1 MKRIALLSI
10 VMYALATACTQ
21 SPDDM
26 GFIRDMYEKVLY
38 EDYGFLE
45 KHCTE
50 GLLTKL
56 SEAYDYE
63 GDGYA
68 VWEFRSGA
76 QDGPSDEHSV
86 ISIEDQGNGWYR
98 YVAMDMGLT
107 FTKRIRLSHEGGKTM
122 IEDIADDHKL
132 IAPLPSG
139 LDIQDLEDCTVPA
152 AFTSDDFRWM
162 GGNLRMTVY
171 SKDLYDAVEI
181 SRMQVGDTLVYTGE
195 PMVIESIEELHGG
208 IAINGDIDNG
218 GCCLAGYEGGTYV
231 TRNWDDHATYTKLGT
246 AEVAL
251 ADDFVIIDCGEFPT
265 DPADTIRTGQKL
277 YLESLKD
284 SRREFFSLNTLV
296 TIENGMITEI
306 NRRWI
311 P

>member
-1 MKRIALLSI
+1 MKRIAIISI
-10 VMYALATACTQ
+10 IVCALATACTQ
-21 SPDDM
+21 RQDDM
-26 GFIRDMYEKVLY
+26 EFIRDMYENVLY

-45 KHCTE
+45 KHCSE
-50 GLLTKL
+50 SLLSKL
-56 SEAYDYE
+56 SAAYDYE
-63 GDGYA
+63 GEGYA
-68 VWEFRSGA
+68 VWAFRSGA
-76 QDGPSDEHSV
+76 QDGPSNEHSV
-86 ISIEDQGNGWYR
+86 IHIEDNGDGWYT
-98 YVAMDMGLT
+98 YTAMDMGIT
-107 FTKRIRLSHEGGKTM
+107 FRKRIKILHEGGRTM
-122 IEDIADDHKL
+122 IEDVTDDYRL
-132 IAPLPSG
+132 IAPLPSA
-139 LDIQDLEDCTVPA
+139 LDVDKLKDCTVPA
-152 AFTSDDFRWM
+152 KFTSDDFRWM

-171 SKDLYDAVEI
+171 VKDLYDAVDI
-181 SRMQVGDTLVYTGE
+181 SQIQAGDTLLYMGE
-195 PMVIESIEELHGG
+195 PMVIETIEDLHGG
-208 IAINGDIDNG
+208 LAINGDIDNG
-218 GCCLAGYEGGTYV
+218 GCCLVGYEGGTYV
-231 TRNWDDHATYTKLGT
+231 ARNWDDHATYTMLGR

>member
-1 MKRIALLSI
+1 MF
-10 VMYALATACTQ
+10 ALATACTQ

-86 ISIEDQGNGWYR
+86 ISIEDQGNGWYS

-107 FTKRIRLSHEGGKTM
+107 FTKRIRLSHEGGRTM

-139 LDIQDLEDCTVPA
+139 LDIEDLKDCTVPA

-231 TRNWDDHATYTKLGT
+231 ARNWDDHATYTKLGT

-296 TIENGMITEI
+296 TIEKGMVTEI